1 MMTLLF
7 LTEWGRKNIVKTL
20 VIGLVFDATLAYQM
34 SKFLK
39 YLLTLT
45 M

>member
-7 LTEWGRKNIVKTL
+7 LTEWGRKNIIKTI
-20 VIGLVFDATLAYQM
+20 VIGLVFDITLAYQT

-39 YLLTLT
+39 CLLTT
-45 M
+45 SI